1 VAPFGGVRSL
11 RSFVGLEA
19 FLCPDSCS
27 PKKNLAFKLFR
38 TSYWHPL
45 VLDRLIDFRLLG
57 GASMGRALRVAGYVA
72 GATAV
77 LMAVGYGAVF
87 AVSSRKL
94 AEKYEVMMPDVVLPH
109 DDGSIAW
116 GGHLV
121 DAVTGC
127 QDCHG
132 QDLSGRVM
140 SDDPVALLA
149 APNLTAGLGGL
160 GGELSDEDWIRA
172 IRYGVR
178 RDGRSLLVMPSYAYA
193 HLSDRDLG
201 AMVAYLKQLPPV
213 DNELPALKLRPLG
226 RALLAAGPLDGE
238 LVARKASLL
247 APSDGIEPGMSLEY
261 GQYLAT
267 ISGCTS
273 CHGPDLKGGPSGP
286 PDAPPASDI
295 SPSALAG
302 WDGRDFF
309 RAMREGRRP
318 DGALLS
324 DYMPWRVMGAMTD
337 DELNAIWLFL
347 RSVSP
352 D

>member
-1 VAPFGGVRSL
+1 MRRV
-11 RSFVGLEA
+11 
-19 FLCPDSCS
+19 
-27 PKKNLAFKLFR
+27 
-38 TSYWHPL
+38 
-45 VLDRLIDFRLLG
+45 
-57 GASMGRALRVAGYVA
+57 LRVTGYVA
-72 GATAV
+72 VGVGV
-77 LMAVGYGAVF
+77 LLAVGYGTVF

-94 AEKYEVMMPDVVLPH
+94 AEKYEVNATSLAIPH
-109 DDGSIAW
+109 DEASIAW

-121 DAVTGC
+121 NAVTGC

-132 QDLSGRVM
+132 PALSGGVM
-140 SDDPVALLA
+140 SDDAVALLT
-149 APNLTAGLGGL
+149 APNLTAGFGGIA
-160 GGELSDEDWIRA
+160 GELSDRDWIRA
-172 IRYGVR
+172 IRHGVGR
-178 RDGRSLLVMPSYAYA
+178 EGRSLLVMPSYAYA

-201 AMVAYLKQLPPV
+201 AMVAYLKRLPPV
-213 DNELPALKLRPLG
+213 DNEPPALKLRPLG

-238 LVARKASLL
+238 LVAKKAFLL
-247 APSDGIEPGMSLEY
+247 APSDEIEPGLSLEY
-261 GQYLAT
+261 GRYLAT

-295 SPSALAG
+295 SASALAG
-302 WDGRDFF
+302 WADRDFF

-318 DGALLS
+318 DGSTLS

-337 DELNAIWLFL
+337 GELSAIWLFM